1 MDASRA
7 AAVELRQVV
16 KRFGA
21 VTAIDGLS
29 FAVPPGR
36 CVSLLGPSGCGKTTT
51 LRLIAGFE
59 APDRGQVL
67 IAGRDMQNRRPYERN
82 VGLVFQ
88 DYALFPHM
96 TVEDNV
102 AYGLRQRGVDRREI
116 PARVRQR
123 LEQVKL
129 LGFEKRRPSQLSG
142 GEQQRVALAR
152 ALATR
157 PDILLLD
164 EPLSNLDAKL
174 RQELRMELKALLT
187 SLGTSTI
194 VVTHDQEE
202 AITLSEH
209 VIIVN
214 RGRIEQQGSPAE
226 VYGRPRN
233 RFVAEFMGRTNWFTG
248 RLVQA
253 AGPGA
258 WRFQGE
264 SKATFTVAHEA
275 GREGVAVD
283 VAVRPERMTMARA
296 AAGPAAG
303 RGNQLTGHIAGVE
316 YLGSDL
322 HHWVRL
328 ETGEQVLVVEKNVG
342 QPLEPA
348 GTVVVVGFDPDG
360 CIVLP
365 ASGEAGGEVGGEA
378 RDDAGGEAGAKGRNG
393 EGRA

>member
-1 MDASRA
+1 VS
-7 AAVELRQVV
+7 AVALDHVV
-16 KRFGA
+16 KRFGT
-21 VTAIDGLS
+21 VTAVDALS
-29 FAVPPGR
+29 FDVQAGQ

-59 APDRGQVL
+59 APDAGRVL
-67 IAGRDMQNRRPYERN
+67 IQGRDMRGRRPYERN

-88 DYALFPHM
+88 DYALFPHL

-102 AYGLRQRGVDRREI
+102 AYGMRQRGVDRREI
-116 PARVRQR
+116 PGRVRQR

-129 LGFEKRRPSQLSG
+129 AGFERRRPSQLSG

-152 ALATR
+152 ALATE
-157 PDILLLD
+157 PDVLLLD

-174 RQELRMELKALLT
+174 RQELRLELKALLRAV
-187 SLGTSTI
+187 GTTTI

-214 RGRIEQQGSPAE
+214 RGRLEQRGSPAE

-233 RFVAEFMGRTNWFTG
+233 RFVAEFMGRTNWFAG

-253 AGPGA
+253 VGPGL
-258 WRFQGE
+258 WRFE
-264 SKATFTVAHEA
+264 SEGKAVFTVAHES
-275 GREGVAVD
+275 GRDGLAVE
-283 VAVRPERMTMARA
+283 VAVRPERMRVARDE
-296 AAGPAAG
+296 GHPPTGLDNRLDG
-303 RGNQLTGHIAGVE
+303 RIAVVE
-316 YLGSDL
+316 YLGADL

-328 ETGEQVLVVEKNVG
+328 DSGERVLVVEKNVG
-342 QPLEPA
+342 QPLDPA
-348 GTVVVVGFDPDG
+348 GTAVAVQFEPHG

-365 ASGEAGGEVGGEA
+365 AAAAGPGE
-378 RDDAGGEAGAKGRNG
+378 RQ
-393 EGRA
+393 

>member
-1 MDASRA
+1 VS
-7 AAVELRQVV
+7 AVELQDVV
-16 KRFGA
+16 KRFGNVAA
-21 VTAIDGLS
+21 VDGLS
-29 FAVPPGR
+29 FSVQPGQ

-59 APDRGQVL
+59 APDRGTVR
-67 IAGRDMQNRRPYERN
+67 IGGRDMAGRRPYERN

-102 AYGLRQRGVDRREI
+102 AYGMRQRGVARGEI
-116 PARVRQR
+116 SGRVRRR
-123 LEQVKL
+123 LEQVRL
-129 LGFEKRRPSQLSG
+129 VGFELRRPSQLSG

-152 ALATR
+152 ALAIE
-157 PDILLLD
+157 PDVLLLD

-174 RQELRMELKALLT
+174 RQELRLELKTLLR
-187 SLGTSTI
+187 SVGTTTI

-214 RGRIEQQGSPAE
+214 RGRIEQQGPPGE

-248 RLVQA
+248 RLTEAV
-253 AGPGA
+253 GPGL
-258 WRFQGE
+258 WRFE
-264 SKATFTVAHEA
+264 SDGKTVFTVAHDG
-275 GREGVAVD
+275 GRADLAVD
-283 VAVRPERMTMARA
+283 VAVRPERITVERVSSHGE
-296 AAGPAAG
+296 AGSDN
-303 RGNQLTGHIAGVE
+303 RLTGEVTIVE
-316 YLGSDL
+316 YLGADL

-328 ETGEQVLVVEKNVG
+328 PSGERVLAVEKNVG
-342 QPLEPA
+342 QPLDSA
-348 GTVVVVGFDPDG
+348 GTPIRIRFERSG

-365 ASGEAGGEVGGEA
+365 ASTS
-378 RDDAGGEAGAKGRNG
+378 RP
-393 EGRA
+393 